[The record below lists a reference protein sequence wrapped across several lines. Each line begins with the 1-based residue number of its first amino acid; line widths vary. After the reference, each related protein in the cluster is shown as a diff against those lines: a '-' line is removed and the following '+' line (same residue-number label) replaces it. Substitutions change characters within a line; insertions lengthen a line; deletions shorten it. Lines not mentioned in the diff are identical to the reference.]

1 MRWHEFGYV
10 VGEWG
15 AEWGLP
21 WSLASQPKGPVLL
34 PVSMNCIERHFDTLG
49 NSVWV

>member
-1 MRWHEFGYV
+1 MRWHEFGCV

-21 WSLASQPKGPVLL
+21 WSLALQPKAVLL